1 MHYSYT
7 LNYCR
12 WPTVGDKH
20 LEEFQNKENFLNYLN
35 HHRYTLD
42 TSKPTVTEELDFYS
56 NLMREFMQWFYDAI
70 MEARSGTV
78 WKDLVSLQEI
88 VEAREAFGIERALG
102 TIFFTT
108 GSFGNMD
115 DYLRYVQ
122 SQDIA
127 NVTLNSAREYS
138 PLVDKIYNSTIADI
152 DRYGIWKVLL
162 LFFLSVYYALSDNT
176 NGNPMSSLFSKL
188 LSLQIFS
195 YITS

>member
-1 MHYSYT
+1 MMHTLQIERDMSALYTSSIASETKGYLVRSYPET
-7 LNYCR
+7 DKALDGLSR

-20 LEEFQNKENFLNYLN
+20 IEEFENKENFLNYLN

-42 TSKPTVTEELDFYS
+42 TSKPTVTQELDFYS
-56 NLMREFMQWFYDAI
+56 NMMREFMQWFYDAI

-108 GSFGNMD
+108 GSFKNMD

-122 SQDIA
+122 SQDVA

-138 PLVDKIYNSTIADI
+138 PLVDRIYNSTIADI
-152 DRYGIWKVLL
+152 DR
-162 LFFLSVYYALSDNT
+162 
-176 NGNPMSSLFSKL
+176 
-188 LSLQIFS
+188 
-195 YITS
+195 

>member
-1 MHYSYT
+1 MG
-7 LNYCR
+7 NR
-12 WPTVGDKH
+12 RD
-20 LEEFQNKENFLNYLN
+20 EEFHSKENFLKYLN

-42 TSKPTVTEELDFYS
+42 TEIPTVTEELDFYS

-70 MEARSGTV
+70 MEANSGTV

-108 GSFGNMD
+108 GSFKNMD
-115 DYLRYVQ
+115 DYLRFVQ

-138 PLVDKIYNSTIADI
+138 PLVDRIYNTTIADI
-152 DRYGIWKVLL
+152 DR
-162 LFFLSVYYALSDNT
+162 
-176 NGNPMSSLFSKL
+176 
-188 LSLQIFS
+188 
-195 YITS
+195 